1 MNALLKESQSAPGF
15 PIRVVDLAALSV
27 KFYANS
33 DADRAMDYAKL
44 IQRNSDQPLSVFVDS
59 ETISKLKRALTKSK
73 SDEDHLNA
81 DEVMEDIR

>member
-1 MNALLKESQSAPGF
+1 M
-15 PIRVVDLAALSV
+15 VDLAALSV

-33 DADRAMDYAKL
+33 DPDRAMDYAKL
-44 IQRNSDQPLSVFVDS
+44 IQRNSDQPLSEFVDS

-73 SDEDHLNA
+73 SDEDHFNG